1 MADYFSAHMW
11 QLLTIVCIACLILE
25 LLLSTGDFYII
36 CFSVGAVAALLA
48 SFLGF
53 SFTVQVITF
62 AVIAVVCLFFLRPLA
77 ITYLHRNEPERLS
90 NADAL
95 IGRTG
100 IVSQEIAADGYGRV
114 AIDGDDWKAVSSDKA
129 KIEKGAKVVA
139 VGRESIIITVQR
151 A

>member
-1 MADYFSAHMW
+1 M
-11 QLLTIVCIACLILE
+11 
-25 LLLSTGDFYII
+25 
-36 CFSVGAVAALLA
+36 
-48 SFLGF
+48 
-53 SFTVQVITF
+53 
-62 AVIAVVCLFFLRPLA
+62 VCLFFLRPLA

-129 KIEKGAKVVA
+129 KIEKGAKVVV